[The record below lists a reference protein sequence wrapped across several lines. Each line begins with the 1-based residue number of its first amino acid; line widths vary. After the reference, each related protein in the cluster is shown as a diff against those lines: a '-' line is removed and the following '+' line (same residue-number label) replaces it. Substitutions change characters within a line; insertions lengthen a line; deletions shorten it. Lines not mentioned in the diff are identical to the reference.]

1 MDILEKVKELYPEF
15 GTTKTAKML
24 KVRQS
29 TIKKIVENNNLEKNR
44 RININ
49 DFYNIKSK
57 EICYFLGLL
66 WADGHVS
73 KRNYTI
79 SIECNGDDMLEFKK
93 VLDVFGKWSYYDRK
107 RIDIRAETKPVTN
120 AYIYDNLLHHF
131 LVENDYLEKSI
142 KSPNKILSKIPKY
155 LISYFLLGL
164 IDGDGCFYYKEKLS
178 NQFYLTGTIDQ
189 DWSSFIIILES
200 IDVKVKHIKIQNK
213 NKSSFIRVTNVKDI
227 KKIGDFIYKSI
238 NEDQIGLKRKYDKY
252 KLIINNILEKERNID
267 YIRENI
273 HKSKRDLSID
283 LGISIFKISKIINE
297 LKVISN

>member
-15 GTTKTAKML
+15 GTVKTAKMM

-29 TIKKIVENNNLEKNR
+29 TIKKIVEDNNLEKNR

-49 DFYNIKSK
+49 DFYEIKSK

-73 KRNYTI
+73 KRNYSI
-79 SIECNGDDMLEFKK
+79 SIECNGDDMLEFKR

-107 RIDIRAETKPVTN
+107 RIDSRTKTKPVTN
-120 AYIYDNLLHHF
+120 AYIYDNLLHDF

-142 KSPNKILSKIPKY
+142 KSPYKILSKIPKH
-155 LISYFLLGL
+155 LISYFLLGMV
-164 IDGDGCFYYKEKLS
+164 DGDGCFYFKKGKS
-178 NQFYLTGTIDQ
+178 NQLTIAGSNNQ
-189 DWSSFIIILES
+189 DWIDIENIFIEFKIKYKIVLTNSSS
-200 IDVKVKHIKIQNK
+200 V
-213 NKSSFIRVTNVKDI
+213 IRVTNVKDI

-238 NEDQIGLKRKYDKY
+238 NEDQIGLKRKYEKY
-252 KLIINNILEKERNID
+252 KLIIENISEKERNIN

-273 HKSKRDLSID
+273 HKSKKDLCKE
-283 LGISIFKISKIINE
+283 LGISLFKVNKIIKDYNIQN
-297 LKVISN
+297 L